1 MKYFENIDLRILIIF
16 LFIFILSFFI
26 KKISKYLNLYDNPN
40 SKRKLHQKPISTI
53 NGFLILL
60 TLNIYFLLDIFLFN
74 EFYFQINIIF
84 LLLINIFYFIGYID
98 DIKNLSPIKKSII
111 IFIILLI
118 LIPLGQN
125 LILNSLIFENLT
137 NKEIYLNQSSV
148 FITIFFIYIFYNFL
162 NFIDG
167 LNGVAISVAIFFISL
182 LGLNR
187 GVFLNLEILIILI
200 LLYCL
205 ALNIKNISF
214 LGNAGVGVLG
224 IFISILYVFEYNFNK
239 TLLSDEIFLIF
250 FIPGMD
256 MTRLVISRIKSGKSI
271 AGGDLNHLHHYLLN
285 ITNKKY
291 VFLIYIL
298 MTIIPFLI
306 TKIINNN
313 LIIIILSFIIYTFT
327 IILLKRFPKKT

>member
-16 LFIFILSFFI
+16 LSIFILSFFI
-26 KKISKYLNLYDNPN
+26 KTISKYLNLYDNPN

-53 NGFLILL
+53 NGLLILL

-74 EFYFQINIIF
+74 EFYFIINIIF

-111 IFIILLI
+111 IFAVLLI
-118 LIPLGQN
+118 LIPLDQN

-137 NKEIYLNQSSV
+137 NKEIYLNQASV
-148 FITIFFIYIFYNFL
+148 FITVFFIYIFYNFL

-167 LNGVAISVAIFFISL
+167 LNGVAISVAIFFISI

-187 GVFLNLEILIILI
+187 GVFLNLEILIILS

-214 LGNAGVGVLG
+214 LGNAGVAVLG
-224 IFISILYVFEYNFNK
+224 IFISILYVFEYNLNK

-271 AGGDLNHLHHYLLN
+271 
-285 ITNKKY
+285 
-291 VFLIYIL
+291 
-298 MTIIPFLI
+298 
-306 TKIINNN
+306 
-313 LIIIILSFIIYTFT
+313 SW
-327 IILLKRFPKKT
+327 

>member
-1 MKYFENIDLRILIIF
+1 MKYFENLDLRILIIF
-16 LFIFILSFFI
+16 LSIFFLGFFV
-26 KKISKYLNLYDNPN
+26 KTISKYFNLYDNPN
-40 SKRKLHQKPISTI
+40 SKRKLHQEPISTI

-60 TLNIYFLLDIFLFN
+60 TLNIYFVLDIFLFN
-74 EFYFQINIIF
+74 EFYFKINVIF

-98 DIKNLSPIKKSII
+98 DIKNLSPIKKSVI

-118 LIPLGQN
+118 LTPLDKN
-125 LILNSLIFENLT
+125 LTLKSLIFKNLI
-137 NKEIYLNQSSV
+137 NNEIYLNQSSIL
-148 FITIFFIYIFYNFL
+148 ITVFFIYIFYNFL

-167 LNGVAISVAIFFISL
+167 LNGVAITVAIFFITV

-187 GVFLNLEILIILI
+187 GEFLNLEMLIILC

-205 ALNIKNISF
+205 TLNIKNISF
-214 LGNAGVGVLG
+214 LGNAGVAVLG
-224 IFISILYVFEYNFNK
+224 VFISILYVFEYNLNK

-256 MTRLVISRIKSGKSI
+256 MTRLVFSRIKSGKPISD
-271 AGGDLNHLHHYLLN
+271 GDLNHLHHYLLN
-285 ITNKKY
+285 ITDKKY

-298 MTIIPFLI
+298 MTIIPFLM
-306 TKIINNN
+306 TKIISNN
-313 LIIIILSFIIYTFT
+313 LIIIILSFIIYTSI

>member
-16 LFIFILSFFI
+16 LSIFFLSFFI
-26 KKISKYLNLYDNPN
+26 KTISKYLNLYDNPN

-53 NGFLILL
+53 NGLLILL
-60 TLNIYFLLDIFLFN
+60 TLNFYFLLDIFLFY
-74 EFYFQINIIF
+74 EFYFTINIIF

-98 DIKNLSPIKKSII
+98 DIKNLSPIKKSVI
-111 IFIILLI
+111 IFTILLI
-118 LIPLGQN
+118 LIPLDQN

-137 NKEIYLNQSSV
+137 NKEIYFNQSSV
-148 FITIFFIYIFYNFL
+148 FITVFFIYIFYNFL

-167 LNGVAISVAIFFISL
+167 LNGVAISVAIFFISV

-187 GVFLNLEILIILI
+187 GVFLNIEILIILS

-214 LGNAGVGVLG
+214 LGNAGVAVLG
-224 IFISILYVFEYNFNK
+224 IFISILYVFEYNLNK

-271 AGGDLNHLHHYLLN
+271 SDGDLNHLHHYLLN
-285 ITNKKY
+285 IINKKY

-298 MTIIPFLI
+298 MTVIPFLM

-313 LIIIILSFIIYTFT
+313 LIIIILSFIIYIFT